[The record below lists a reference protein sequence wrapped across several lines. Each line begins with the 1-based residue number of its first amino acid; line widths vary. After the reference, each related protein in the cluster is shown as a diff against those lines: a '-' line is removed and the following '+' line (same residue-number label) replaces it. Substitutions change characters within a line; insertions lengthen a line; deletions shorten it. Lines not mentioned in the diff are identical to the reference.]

1 MLEFKTRKKIG
12 IGGEGQIHKDFAS
25 LVKKYE
31 FYKKLDC
38 IFWSYNASG
47 EKRTLTTGALLKAKG
62 LKTGIPDYEFRFARD
77 KILHSLFI
85 EFKYGKGKQAESQI
99 DFQNKMIG
107 FSNSYYEIARS
118 VQDGISILE
127 KYKLIK
133 E

>member
-1 MLEFKTRKKIG
+1 MKTRKKIG
-12 IGGEGQIHKDFAS
+12 IGKEGQIHKEFAT

-31 FYKKLDC
+31 FHKKLDC

-47 EKRTLTTGALLKAKG
+47 EKRTMITGALLKAKG

-99 DFQNKMIG
+99 DFQNKIEI
-107 FSNSYYEIARS
+107 FDNAYYEIARS
-118 VQDGISILE
+118 VEEGIKILQ
-127 KYKLIK
+127 KYKLII